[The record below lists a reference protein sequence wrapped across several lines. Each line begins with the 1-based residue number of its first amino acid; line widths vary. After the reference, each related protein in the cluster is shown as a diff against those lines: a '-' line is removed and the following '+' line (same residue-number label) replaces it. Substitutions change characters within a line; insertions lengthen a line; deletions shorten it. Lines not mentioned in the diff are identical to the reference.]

1 MEGFMKKKLVFTVF
15 LIVNLVIGSFLLADE
30 PSSGLEIVPK
40 LSLGGGTFFAHYISG
55 GGFAD
60 FSFLLFNKNHLDLR
74 NHFVLRGA
82 ALGDAGGLLTFS
94 EKLSFG
100 GLVFKKFRSYGYV
113 EGGIGLWG
121 NDNKK
126 LFGMPLAYSF
136 GGGGG
141 TDIFLGERNS
151 IFFETGC
158 LINILD
164 KEWKSGG
171 VFQIGWKGYF

>member
-1 MEGFMKKKLVFTVF
+1 MKKKIAFIVLFGLAFCLF
-15 LIVNLVIGSFLLADE
+15 LPADT
-30 PSSGLEIVPK
+30 PSSDLETIPK
-40 LSLGGGTFFAHYISG
+40 LTLGGGTFFGNYVYG

-60 FSFLLFNKNHLDLR
+60 FSFLIFNKNHLDLR

-82 ALGDAGGLLTFS
+82 GLDNEGGFLTLS

-100 GLVFKKFRSYGYV
+100 GFVVKKFRSYGYI

-121 NDNKK
+121 NNNKN
-126 LFGMPLAYSF
+126 FIEMPLVYSF

-141 TDIFLGERNS
+141 TDIFLSKNLS

-158 LINILD
+158 LINIMD
-164 KEWKSGG
+164 QQWKSGG
-171 VFQIGWKGYF
+171 IFQIGWKGYF

>member
-1 MEGFMKKKLVFTVF
+1 MKRKIVFTVF
-15 LIVNLVIGSFLLADE
+15 LIFTLVFGYSLLADE
-30 PSSGLEIVPK
+30 ASSGLETVPK
-40 LSLGGGTFFAHYISG
+40 LSLGGGTFFAQYISG

-60 FSFLLFNKNHLDLR
+60 FSFLIFNKNYFDLR

-82 ALGDAGGLLTFS
+82 SYEMGGFLTLS
-94 EKLSFG
+94 EKLSIG
-100 GLVFKKFRSYGYV
+100 GLVVNKFRSYGYI

-121 NDNKK
+121 NDTKK
-126 LFGMPLAYSF
+126 LFEMPLAYSF

-141 TDIFLGERNS
+141 TDIFLGEKNS
-151 IFFETGC
+151 IFFEAGC

-171 VFQIGWKGYF
+171 IFQIGWKGYF

>member
-1 MEGFMKKKLVFTVF
+1 MKKKIVFMVF
-15 LIVNLVIGSFLLADE
+15 LIVNLMFGSFLLADE
-30 PSSGLEIVPK
+30 PSSGLETVPK
-40 LSLGGGTFFAHYISG
+40 LSLGGGTFFAHYSSG
-55 GGFAD
+55 GGFGD
-60 FSFLLFNKNHLDLR
+60 FSFLILNKDHFDLR

-82 ALGDAGGLLTFS
+82 GLDNTGGFLTLS

-100 GLVFKKFRSYGYV
+100 GLVVKKFRSYGYI
-113 EGGIGLWG
+113 EGGIGFWG
-121 NDNKK
+121 DDTKK
-126 LFGMPLAYSF
+126 LFEMPLAYSF

-151 IFFETGC
+151 IFFEAGC

-171 VFQIGWKGYF
+171 IFQIGWKGYF